1 MPVGGIN
8 IPGSIDRNMMFRWMW
23 LGLGTGAVDR
33 DRDGTGVWGL
43 VWGIKK
49 NLKPTEKKK

>member
-33 DRDGTGVWGL
+33 DRDGCVGAGL
-43 VWGIKK
+43 GD
-49 NLKPTEKKK
+49 